1 LEIKNDLS
9 DSIVAGSTGLVGSEL
24 VKELVRLGHVVTAL
38 TRRKTIPML
47 EQVEYKFVDY
57 EKPSSFE
64 YLFQNKKHV
73 FICLGTTIKKA
84 GSKENFR
91 RVDID
96 YSFDIAKIASKFNVP
111 NLSLVTSIGADSTS
125 KNFYLQCKGEIENKI
140 LTLDFESVSIYQ
152 PGLLIGARSEKRI
165 GESLGQTI
173 QPFFIDP
180 LLQGSLKK
188 FRSIKA
194 TYLAKS
200 IASNSGKKS
209 GKRYLTFED
218 FFLLS

>member
-1 LEIKNDLS
+1 MEIKNDLS

-38 TRRKTIPML
+38 TRRKTIPTL

-57 EKPSSFE
+57 DKPSSFE

-96 YSFDIAKIASKFNVP
+96 YSFYIAKIASKFNVP

-125 KNFYLQCKGEIENKI
+125 KIF
-140 LTLDFESVSIYQ
+140 IY
-152 PGLLIGARSEKRI
+152 S
-165 GESLGQTI
+165 
-173 QPFFIDP
+173 
-180 LLQGSLKK
+180 
-188 FRSIKA
+188 
-194 TYLAKS
+194 AKV
-200 IASNSGKKS
+200 K
-209 GKRYLTFED
+209 
-218 FFLLS
+218 